1 MLFVTWSNGFSKL
14 TTTIVSTFSSYYT
27 FLWPNFF
34 PDSPLTPPLPSFDG
48 RAVCYP
54 DDRNLRDYMSWRQVD
69 CKSLSTTSAFV
80 NFCAC
85 QGISV
90 LSFSRRTVMTNGHGE
105 SRLWSV
111 KLSYAE
117 TNNWGRLYGPGLY
130 YCISVHFIFLK
141 QFSFP

>member
-1 MLFVTWSNGFSKL
+1 VTWANGFSKL

-69 CKSLSTTSAFV
+69 CKLISTTTAFA
-80 NFCAC
+80 NFCVC
-85 QGISV
+85 QGISM
-90 LSFSRRTVMTNGHGE
+90 LSFSRRTVRTNGHGE
-105 SRLWSV
+105 SRLRSV
-111 KLSYAE
+111 KLSHAE
-117 TNNWGRLYGPGLY
+117 TNNWGRLYEPGLY